1 MKFNFIKFSI
11 MMAITMVVMS
21 ACEKDDVLPEPQP
34 EDLVP
39 FAMTYVD
46 FITPNDVQILSAD
59 TTSIS
64 VSKEYAQNMGI
75 KYLEQLPSGER

>member
-64 VSKEYAQNMGI
+64 DRKSVV
-75 KYLEQLPSGER
+75 